1 MLDFPSNSV
10 LPPPCGRVKRQEGLN
25 LPCYQLSL
33 DEFFVA
39 GRGVD
44 REPGLLRGIRIDGTR
59 CDARFG
65 QASIRN
71 RGYPAKHTSMSKTF
85 RHPLRRVCF
94 QGKSGVPTK
103 TYRPVAIHCAGIIG
117 THVEQSH

>member
-25 LPCYQLSL
+25 LLCYQLSL

-65 QASIRN
+65 QASIRK
-71 RGYPAKHTSMSKTF
+71 RGIPSKAYLHVKDISAPTPESMLPGKERGPNEDVSA
-85 RHPLRRVCF
+85 RRR
-94 QGKSGVPTK
+94 
-103 TYRPVAIHCAGIIG
+103 YIAL
-117 THVEQSH
+117 E